1 MRTFKEL
8 KLKKVLQVAG
18 LAMAVAT
25 AGFSSAAMA
34 ETKIAVINVPRIM
47 QEIPQGKAVEA
58 KLKSEFDSRVREM
71 QRMESEGQTLSAK
84 LKKDESFMSADER
97 TKLQR
102 KLAELQADF
111 SLKGQAL
118 QEDQRR
124 RYSEEQKKVLEKI
137 QAAVDS
143 IAKAQGFDL
152 VLNGQAVVYG
162 SDKVD
167 ISSQVIQQVSKSR

>member
-1 MRTFKEL
+1 MQMLKEF
-8 KLKKVLQVAG
+8 KLKKVLQLAG
-18 LAMAVAT
+18 LAIAVAT
-25 AGFSSAAMA
+25 TGFSSAAMA

-58 KLKSEFDSRVREM
+58 KLKSEFGSRVREL
-71 QRMESEGQTLSAK
+71 QTLESQGQALSAK

-97 TKLQR
+97 TKSQR

-111 SLKGQAL
+111 NLKGQAL

-124 RYSEEQKKVLEKI
+124 RYGEEQKIVLQKV

-143 IAKAQGFDL
+143 IAKAQGYDL

-162 SDKVD
+162 SEKVD
-167 ISSQVIQQVSKSR
+167 ISSQVIQQVSKSK